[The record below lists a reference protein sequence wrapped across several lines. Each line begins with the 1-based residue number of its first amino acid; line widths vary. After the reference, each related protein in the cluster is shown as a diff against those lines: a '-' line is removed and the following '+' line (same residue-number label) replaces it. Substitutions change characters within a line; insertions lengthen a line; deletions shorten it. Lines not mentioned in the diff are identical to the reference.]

1 MIRPQLRPV
10 IVEQALAAMPCTSC
24 EARVHSACSAIEDGD
39 LHRLASMAHITEAQ
53 AGSVFVQEGDPADS
67 FFNISAGTARL
78 FKQLP
83 DGRRQIV
90 GFVGTGHFLGLA
102 VSDTYAFTAEAIE
115 PVRYCRFSRAR
126 MKTLMIDFPAM
137 EQRLLSV
144 AANELVAAQEQ
155 MLLLGCKTAIERMAT
170 FLLAQSVLGVP
181 CGQPRSHLSLKMGR
195 GDIADYLGMRI
206 ETVSRTLGR
215 LKSEKLIEL
224 PSISDVVIRDRKAL
238 EALASDGSIAAR
250 RPSGR

>member
-10 IVEQALAAMPCTSC
+10 VIEQALAAMPCTTC
-24 EARVHSACSAIEDGD
+24 GARVHSACGAIDDHD
-39 LHRLASMAHITEAQ
+39 LHRLASMAHIVEAP
-53 AGSVFVQEGDPADS
+53 AGRVFVQEGDPADS
-67 FFNISAGTARL
+67 FFNISSGTARL
-78 FKQLP
+78 FKELP

-115 PVRYCRFSRAR
+115 PVRYCRFPRA
-126 MKTLMIDFPAM
+126 KLKDLMVDFPAM
-137 EQRLLSV
+137 EKRLLSV

-155 MLLLGCKTAIERMAT
+155 MLLLGRKTSIERVAS

-181 CGQPRSHLSLKMGR
+181 CGQPRNHLSLKMGR

-206 ETVSRTLGR
+206 ETVSRAFGR
-215 LKSEKLIEL
+215 LRAEKLIEL
-224 PSISDVVIRDRKAL
+224 LTNTDVMILDRAAL
-238 EALASDGSIAAR
+238 EALASDGSSVAR
-250 RPSGR
+250 RPPVP